1 MLDPCG
7 GILDSSDLILSA
19 SRGPPHE
26 RPLETPLETPLERLL
41 CKGLRETT
49 LPAWSLAVYRNRV
62 YTNRVKVEEMSPAR
76 ESAIDAALRP
86 VRRCS
91 VYLLY

>member
-1 MLDPCG
+1 MLDACG
-7 GILDSSDLILSA
+7 GILDYSDLILSA
-19 SRGPPHE
+19 SRG
-26 RPLETPLETPLERLL
+26 ETPLERLL

-49 LPAWSLAVYRNRV
+49 LPTWSLAVYRNRV
-62 YTNRVKVEEMSPAR
+62 YTNRVKVEEMAPER

>member
-1 MLDPCG
+1 MLDACG

-19 SRGPPHE
+19 SWGPPHE
-26 RPLETPLETPLERLL
+26 RPLETPLERLL

>member
-1 MLDPCG
+1 MLDACG

-26 RPLETPLETPLERLL
+26 RPLETPLERLL

-49 LPAWSLAVYRNRV
+49 VPAWSLAVYRNRV
-62 YTNRVKVEEMSPAR
+62 YTNRVKVEEMAPER